1 MMEKAHADLVNT
13 QIAACIATVL
23 SLVHGHLF
31 LPVLSCIVLAS
42 LKIYCT
48 LTNEDYDG
56 GLVES
61 WLKFSEDR
69 EGALNEVSI

>member
-1 MMEKAHADLVNT
+1 MEKSHADLVNT
-13 QIAACIATVL
+13 QIAACIANVL
-23 SLVHGHLF
+23 SLVHGQFL
-31 LPVLSCIVLAS
+31 LPVLICIVLTS

-48 LTNEDYDG
+48 LTNEDYNG
-56 GLVES
+56 RLVEP